1 MKDQAYDL
9 RNLIKN
15 EDDNGFQVVTITSGK
30 GGVGKTSFTVNL
42 AACLQSLGKKVLILD
57 ADLALANIDI
67 MLDEKPIYNLGHI
80 LTGEKNIN
88 EIIYTSKNGIKFI
101 PASSGVEELANL
113 TKQQQLFILNSLK
126 DIYYDFDY
134 MFIDTSAGIHE
145 TVINF
150 CLAADKTVV
159 VTTPD
164 PTAIADAYALSRI
177 LSKHKPET
185 MELGLMVNVVSS
197 AEEGAK
203 IYKGMD
209 SILKKFTGNGIEFY
223 GYLRKDNNLAKS
235 VRERKILYQVNPRS
249 KYSQDILSFANF
261 LISGKRK
268 SPEVNFWKRIFN
280 NWIKIKEV

>member
-15 EDDNGFQVVTITSGK
+15 EDNNEFQVVTITSGK

-67 MLDEKPIYNLGHI
+67 MLDEKPIYNLGHV

-88 EIIYTSKNGIKFI
+88 EIIYTAKNGIKFI

-177 LSKHKPET
+177 LSKHKPNT
-185 MELGLMVNVVSS
+185 MELGLMVNIVSS
-197 AEEGAK
+197 AEEGEK

-223 GYLRKDNNLAKS
+223 GYLRKDNNLVS
-235 VRERKILYQVNPRS
+235 SIRERKILYQINPKS
-249 KYSQDILSFANF
+249 KYSQDILNFAKF

>member
-15 EDDNGFQVVTITSGK
+15 EDNNEFQVVTITSGK

-67 MLDEKPIYNLGHI
+67 MLDEKPIYNLGHV

-88 EIIYTSKNGIKFI
+88 EIIYTAKNGIKFI

-197 AEEGAK
+197 AEEGEK

-223 GYLRKDNNLAKS
+223 GYLRKDNNLVS
-235 VRERKILYQVNPRS
+235 SIRERKILYQINPKS
-249 KYSQDILSFANF
+249 KYSQDILNFAKF

>member
-15 EDDNGFQVVTITSGK
+15 ENDNGFQVITITSGK

-42 AACLQSLGKKVLILD
+42 ASCLQSLGKKVLILD

-67 MLDEKPIYNLGHI
+67 MLDEKPLYNLGHV

-88 EIIYTSKNGIKFI
+88 EIIYTSKSGIKFI

-145 TVINF
+145 TVVNF

-197 AEEGAK
+197 AEEGEK

-223 GYLRKDNNLAKS
+223 GYLRKDNNLIKS
-235 VRERKILYQVNPRS
+235 VRDRKILYQINPKS
-249 KYSQDILSFANF
+249 KYSQDILTFANF

-268 SPEVNFWKRIFN
+268 SPEVNFWKEYLI
-280 NWIKIKEV
+280 IG

>member
-15 EDDNGFQVVTITSGK
+15 EDNNEFQVVTITSGK

-67 MLDEKPIYNLGHI
+67 MLDEKPIYNLGHV

-88 EIIYTSKNGIKFI
+88 EIIYTAKNGIKFI

-177 LSKHKPET
+177 LSKHKPNT
-185 MELGLMVNVVSS
+185 MELGLMVNIVSS
-197 AEEGAK
+197 AEEGEK

-223 GYLRKDNNLAKS
+223 GYLRKDNNLVNS
-235 VRERKILYQVNPRS
+235 IRERKILYQINPKS
-249 KYSQDILSFANF
+249 KYSQDILNFAKF